1 MLFRGALIG
10 LLVFVSGCVSLRDDR
25 LINTR
30 ASLETFAAPVKCG
43 PIGFRRVPL
52 KARFGEYVRVTVTS
66 PVALAGRAF
75 IHADG
80 EAGESHEWSTAS
92 GDPLVIEA
100 RFENDN
106 PDRLTALNVDQPI
119 DVTITGLEA
128 VAGGTCEGAVFTLE
142 HGSLVPP
149 TSEAAWVAELERRG
163 GPELAERRAQEA
175 ALAEERRLAHEAA
188 WGKDDE
194 GGLSPEEMMARL
206 MEAEAAKEVAVSRAD
221 EWSGWNGTACPRG
234 DACIV
239 SGSVGAAS
247 DVGLS
252 LEVGS
257 GVAAV
262 APSVTGA
269 PCGAA
274 PCAADD
280 ATFSVDGSLPEVGGG
295 VAAAA
300 PVPSE
305 STFGVVGSTAQ
316 SAMDVGGGV
325 AAARPVPNDSP
336 CVGGSC
342 ALNDAAFGV
351 AAAAPGVADSSCGGA
366 RCASG
371 ATFEVGGGVAAAP
384 PVFTGSPCAGSACAA
399 DDEVVAFGGSLA
411 ASEQSATQF
420 PTDVGGGVAAAA
432 PAVTGASCGGAS
444 CAVDGS
450 AAVRAPC
457 TSGGCDDALNAR
469 VDVAADALVAEAE
482 AWGSYGDAVAA
493 GGCATGTCAGG
504 VVGVGS
510 GTGGVAPCPPEGS
523 VQVDGAATTT
533 WSEYPSAYGGGGNG
547 AAGGT
552 VGSADEWAPA
562 LAVVETQ
569 VATAQHPAPVPVP
582 MTSAPC
588 GACVDTGVHMEVDVG
603 LIPAMF
609 GLLDAALS
617 LAPPP
622 VVFPAPHPPRHR
634 ARPVR

>member
-10 LLVFVSGCVSLRDDR
+10 LLVFVSGCVSLRDAR

-163 GPELAERRAQEA
+163 GPELAERRAQDA

-206 MEAEAAKEVAVSRAD
+206 MEAEAAKDVAVSRAD

-239 SGSVGAAS
+239 SGSVGAEVSVPQPPSVACGGAACGSQETRGGSSCDGAACAS
-247 DVGLS
+247 A
-252 LEVGS
+252 EVGVEL
-257 GVAAV
+257 GGGVVAA
-262 APSVTGA
+262 APAVTASLCAGVT
-269 PCGAA
+269 
-274 PCAADD
+274 CAADD
-280 ATFSVDGSLPEVGGG
+280 A
-295 VAAAA
+295 A
-300 PVPSE
+300 
-305 STFGVVGSTAQ
+305 FGVVGSTAQ
-316 SAMDVGGGV
+316 SAMEVGGGV
-325 AAARPVPNDSP
+325 AAARPVSNDSP

-371 ATFEVGGGVAAAP
+371 ATFEVGG
-384 PVFTGSPCAGSACAA
+384 SPCAGSACAA
-399 DDEVVAFGGSLA
+399 DDEVFAFGGSLA

-432 PAVTGASCGGAS
+432 PAVTGAPCGGAS

-482 AWGSYGDAVAA
+482 AWGSYGDAIAA

-510 GTGGVAPCPPEGS
+510 GTGGAAPCPPEGS
-523 VQVDGAATTT
+523 VQVGGAATTT

-547 AAGGT
+547 AAGGA
-552 VGSADEWAPA
+552 VGTADEWAPA
-562 LAVVETQ
+562 PAVVETQ
-569 VATAQHPAPVPVP
+569 VATAQHPAPVPVPVP

-622 VVFPAPHPPRHR
+622 VVFPAPPPPRHR